1 MPSLRNNQLHTTKVK
16 ILQAQNAESRKL
28 FLAITLAEPR
38 AMLLALSE
46 VLLSYGLIKMLKT

>member
-1 MPSLRNNQLHTTKVK
+1 MLVDNLKASGHSFYEEQLGF
-16 ILQAQNAESRKL
+16 AQEANLTS
-28 FLAITLAEPR
+28 LAEPR